1 MSCFSSL
8 FGRKNTHG
16 NITFE
21 LQRPKP
27 RYVNTANKPSS
38 SPYPRQKPGSS
49 RADAR
54 PRLNHTKT
62 GFVGTSTPIR
72 PDSPIPQ
79 WGQLVPPRRK
89 QLPRNNYPPRTEER
103 RRTAPS
109 RQQQRHPK
117 PTAPA
122 FPPTVN
128 TSRRGAVSGVGS
140 NSSRHDRRQ
149 QQQQPQQQSSRRGP
163 HSPTNAASVRLANHP
178 KGRGK
183 NTKAKDTPWDS
194 ACDVSRPSSGSGR
207 GSSRENSDGISWAD
221 PPVSIP
227 LRQHTLLDDEQDDLY
242 LDAAAAA
249 LGRKLYRYPN
259 IKDGRV
265 ERAVVRE
272 SFFLASEQ
280 LRARAERQLQ
290 RQELRRE
297 QQQEQQQKKKQQL
310 RQKHQREHES
320 LLRHAEEE
328 NVAMAAAAASPR
340 EAETV
345 YEANMEAAAAAL
357 GRILESTK
365 DSSIP
370 VPARSPTR
378 ANEQAAAAAL
388 DRTLES
394 TKGPQALVHVGG
406 ARSVSSAQSST
417 TASGQRSR
425 SIISS
430 MSNGGEFARR
440 PTVESH
446 VTREMELLMA
456 HVNQEMEDHEREVR
470 AGTYAPHRARGGRR

>member
-27 RYVNTANKPSS
+27 RYVNTTNKPSS

-62 GFVGTSTPIR
+62 GFVGTSAPVR
-72 PDSPIPQ
+72 PDSPMPQ

-89 QLPRNNYPPRTEER
+89 QVPRDYYPPRTEET
-103 RRTAPS
+103 RRTAHP

-128 TSRRGAVSGVGS
+128 TSRRGAALGVGS
-140 NSSRHDRRQ
+140 NSSRHGRRQ
-149 QQQQPQQQSSRRGP
+149 PQQPQQQSGRRGP
-163 HSPTNAASVRLANHP
+163 HSPTNAASVRLANPP

-207 GSSRENSDGISWAD
+207 GSSRGNSDGISWAD

-259 IKDGRV
+259 TKDGRV

-290 RQELRRE
+290 RQELRRG

-328 NVAMAAAAASPR
+328 NVAVAAAAASPR
-340 EAETV
+340 EAETGH
-345 YEANMEAAAAAL
+345 EANMEAAAVAL

-365 DSSIP
+365 DSPIP
-370 VPARSPTR
+370 VPAQPPTA

-388 DRTLES
+388 DRILES
-394 TKGPQALVHVGG
+394 TKYSKALVRVGG

-425 SIISS
+425 SSISS

-470 AGTYAPHRARGGRR
+470 AGTYATHRARGGRR

>member
-27 RYVNTANKPSS
+27 RYVNTTNKPSS
-38 SPYPRQKPGSS
+38 SPYPRQKPGSI

-72 PDSPIPQ
+72 PDSPMPQ

-89 QLPRNNYPPRTEER
+89 QLPRNYYPARTEET

-109 RQQQRHPK
+109 GQQQRHPK
-117 PTAPA
+117 LMAPA

-128 TSRRGAVSGVGS
+128 TSRRGAASGVGS

-149 QQQQPQQQSSRRGP
+149 PQQPQQQSSRWGP
-163 HSPTNAASVRLANHP
+163 HSPTNAASVRLANPP

-183 NTKAKDTPWDS
+183 NAKAKETPWDS

-207 GSSRENSDGISWAD
+207 GSSRGNSDGTSWAD

-249 LGRKLYRYPN
+249 LGRKLYRYPST
-259 IKDGRV
+259 KDGRV

-328 NVAMAAAAASPR
+328 NVAVAAAAASPR
-340 EAETV
+340 EAETG

-357 GRILESTK
+357 DRILESTEDFK
-365 DSSIP
+365 
-370 VPARSPTR
+370 
-378 ANEQAAAAAL
+378 
-388 DRTLES
+388 
-394 TKGPQALVHVGG
+394 ALVHVGDAG
-406 ARSVSSAQSST
+406 SVSSAQSST

-425 SIISS
+425 SSISS
-430 MSNGGEFARR
+430 MGNGGEFALR

-470 AGTYAPHRARGGRR
+470 AGTYATHRARGGRR